1 MIHSV
6 PASVSRWFWCC
17 FLTSCSAVRS
27 WIRSILMSY
36 INILYE
42 TIQMP
47 EFLSRNKLLSVALT
61 AVARG

>member
-1 MIHSV
+1 
-6 PASVSRWFWCC
+6 
-17 FLTSCSAVRS
+17 
-27 WIRSILMSY
+27 MSY